1 MARPRMNPA
10 ARRTRQ
16 INVRVTEAEA
26 AALAEQASSSR
37 LTVAAYLR
45 RRGLRRRVRALRE
58 RRLAAEDRREL
69 NRIGV
74 NLNQMT
80 RLMHSGRAVHPGL
93 WEAVERAAANWTAA
107 GSPNRMTGSMKREG
121 SQLVTVEDFYRRCL
135 QARFAGRAVGER
147 DRLSGIGSR
156 TGKDFLDQ
164 LEDFLLPQWTTCPR
178 CPSSSKVRSKLW
190 RRSGFISQF
199 FA

>member
-26 AALAEQASSSR
+26 EALAEQAGRAR

-45 RRGLRRRVRALRE
+45 RRGLRRRVRAVTE

-74 NLNQMT
+74 NLNQIT
-80 RLMHSGRAVHPGL
+80 RLMHSGRVVSPELRAT
-93 WEAVERAAANWTAA
+93 VERVA
-107 GSPNRMTGSMKREG
+107 
-121 SQLVTVEDFYRRCL
+121 QLVETL
-135 QARFAGRAVGER
+135 
-147 DRLSGIGSR
+147 
-156 TGKDFLDQ
+156 LD
-164 LEDFLLPQWTTCPR
+164 D
-178 CPSSSKVRSKLW
+178 
-190 RRSGFISQF
+190 GG
-199 FA
+199 A